1 MSPELASAAG
11 IAAAALGGAAVGVER
26 QWSGH
31 ASGPAARF
39 AGVRTFTLLGGL
51 GGLAGWLWSGHYELL
66 AAVVLASAGALV
78 VAAYVAASRHNVDG
92 TTEVA
97 ALVVL
102 AAGLMAGSDHLAL
115 ASGVIALTDVIL
127 LEKSRLHAI
136 VARLDDAELRAG
148 ARFAVMAV
156 VILPLL
162 PVGPYGPLGGV
173 RPRELWALVLLFAGL
188 NFAGYIARRTI
199 GAQRG
204 YPVTGL
210 LGGFISSTS
219 VTWTFARVSRGARAP
234 ATALAAGVMAASAM
248 MFLRVL
254 LATAILNWALAA
266 MLVPYLVAPFAVGA
280 FVSIAGARGVAKE
293 EPRATTAENP
303 LQFWAALQMA
313 TLFQIVLFAVYFA
326 RDLWG
331 GKGLLVSGAV
341 LGLTDVDA
349 LTLAM
354 ARSTAHDVAGSAAA
368 QAVAIGMLTNT
379 LLKLGLALAIG
390 RARFRRL
397 AGGSLA
403 AMAAAAAASIALLR

>member
-1 MSPELASAAG
+1 
-11 IAAAALGGAAVGVER
+11 
-26 QWSGH
+26 
-31 ASGPAARF
+31 
-39 AGVRTFTLLGGL
+39 
-51 GGLAGWLWSGHYELL
+51 
-66 AAVVLASAGALV
+66 V
-78 VAAYVAASRHNVDG
+78 VAAYAAASRRSVEG

-102 AAGLMAGSDHLAL
+102 AAGLMAGTDHLAL
-115 ASGVIALTDVIL
+115 ASGVIALTDIIL
-127 LEKSRLHAI
+127 LEKSRLHAM

-156 VILPLL
+156 VILPVL
-162 PVGPYGPLGGV
+162 PAGPYGPLGGV

-188 NFAGYIARRTI
+188 SFAGYIARRAI

-204 YPVTGL
+204 YPVAGL

-219 VTWTFARVSRGARAP
+219 VTWTFARASRGARAP
-234 ATALAAGVMAASAM
+234 ASALAAGVMAACAM

-280 FVSIAGARGVAKE
+280 LASIAGARGAVGE
-293 EPRATTAENP
+293 DPNTTTAENP

-313 TLFQIVLFAVYFA
+313 TFFQLVLFAVYVA

-331 GKGLLVSGAV
+331 VRGLLVSGAV

-354 ARSTAHDVAGSAAA
+354 AHGVASTAAA
-368 QAVAIGMLTNT
+368 QAVAIGILSNT
-379 LLKLGLALAIG
+379 LLKLGLALTIG

-397 AGGSLA
+397 ATGSLA
-403 AMAAAAAASIALLR
+403 AMAAAAAMSIVLLR

>member
-11 IAAAALGGAAVGVER
+11 VAAAALGGAAVGVER
-26 QWSGH
+26 EWSGH
-31 ASGPAARF
+31 ASGPDARF
-39 AGVRTFTLLGGL
+39 AGVRTFTLLGGV
-51 GGLAGWLWSGHYELL
+51 GGLAGWLWSAHCELL

-78 VAAYVAASRHNVDG
+78 VAAYAAASRRSVEG

-102 AAGLMAGSDHLAL
+102 AAGLMAGTDHLAL
-115 ASGVIALTDVIL
+115 ASGVIALTDIIL
-127 LEKSRLHAI
+127 LEKSRLHAM

-156 VILPLL
+156 VILPVL
-162 PVGPYGPLGGV
+162 PAGPYGPLGGV

-188 NFAGYIARRTI
+188 SFAGYIARRAI

-204 YPVTGL
+204 YPVAGL

-219 VTWTFARVSRGARAP
+219 VTWTFARASRGARAP
-234 ATALAAGVMAASAM
+234 ASALAAGVMAACAM

-280 FVSIAGARGVAKE
+280 LASIAGARGAIGE
-293 EPRATTAENP
+293 DPNTATAENP
-303 LQFWAALQMA
+303 LQFSAALQMA
-313 TLFQIVLFAVYFA
+313 TFFQLVLFAVYVA

-331 GKGLLVSGAV
+331 VRGLLVSGAV

-354 ARSTAHDVAGSAAA
+354 AHGVASTAAA
-368 QAVAIGMLTNT
+368 QAVAIGILSNT
-379 LLKLGLALAIG
+379 LLKLGLALTIG

-397 AGGSLA
+397 ATGSLA
-403 AMAAAAAASIALLR
+403 AMAAAAAMSIVLLR